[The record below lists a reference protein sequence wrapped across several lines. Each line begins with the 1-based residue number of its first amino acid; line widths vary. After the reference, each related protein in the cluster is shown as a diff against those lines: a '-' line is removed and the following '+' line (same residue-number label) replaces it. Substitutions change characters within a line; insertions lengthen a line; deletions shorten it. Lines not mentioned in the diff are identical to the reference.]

1 MDDTCPPLLSCYCY
15 GGGVLTYPASP
26 LLLTFLPQVCV
37 EAGMLALRRE
47 GTSIKHEDF
56 MEGISQVQ
64 LKKKSSLQY
73 YA

>member
-1 MDDTCPPLLSCYCY
+1 
-15 GGGVLTYPASP
+15 
-26 LLLTFLPQVCV
+26 
-37 EAGMLALRRE
+37 MLALRRE